1 MGVLQD
7 LASHILSVEQLNA
20 EGVPT
25 ASLAILENGKISSHV
40 ITNGKENDQTV
51 YQACS
56 ISKAITAIGVA
67 KLVDAGKL
75 SHDTK
80 VREHLEQSTIDCLVD
95 EKTSFL
101 LSHVTVGMLLSHTAG
116 LSQHGFPGYVD
127 KPPTAEDVLAGRHPS
142 NTPQVY
148 FLHFPGQQFQYSGG
162 GFTVLQIV
170 IENLTK
176 VPFPEFMRT
185 TVLEPL
191 CMTRS
196 RYGTLSPEED
206 NYTDAYWTAYT
217 KAGRHNFIEHAAAS
231 LWTTPT
237 DLLKAI
243 SAVQESLY
251 TDHGFISQATAKK
264 MLSQVAPI
272 PPLQVGIGLG
282 WGVTE
287 SFFAHAGGN
296 DPGYRCYAVGFK
308 DGETKPGNGLA
319 IMTNGQLGQDVCN
332 RVVSAIFYLKGW
344 KRAKQLPMLDSS
356 DDEFAPWAAPQDV
369 KVDEGWRDWIGKWED
384 DWEVVND
391 GGPAVMF
398 RSFKPMRLKVAA
410 APVSEMEEGKKEFI
424 FAVDGLDLGLRLTWE
439 DGERVV
445 RMIGEGSKSKRL
457 RWSGET
463 ST

>member
-1 MGVLQD
+1 MAVLQE
-7 LASHILSVEQLNA
+7 LASQILSVEQMNA

-25 ASLAILENGKISSHV
+25 ASLAILEDGKISSHV
-40 ITNGKENDQTV
+40 ITNGKENEQTV

-75 SHDTK
+75 SYDTK
-80 VREHLEQSTIDCLVD
+80 VIDHLEQSTMDCLAD
-95 EKTSFL
+95 QKTSHL

-127 KPPTAEDVLAGRHPS
+127 QPPTAEDVLSGRHPS
-142 NTPQVY
+142 NTPQVC
-148 FLHFPGQQFQYSGG
+148 FLHFPGQRMQYSGG
-162 GFTVLQIV
+162 GFTVLQVV

-176 VPFPEFMRT
+176 TSFPEFMRT

-191 CMTRS
+191 GMTRS
-196 RYGTLSPEED
+196 RYGTLPSEEG
-206 NYTDAYWTAYT
+206 NYTNAYWTAYT

-243 SAVQESLY
+243 SAVQESLH
-251 TDHGFISQATAKK
+251 TDHGFISQSTAKK
-264 MLSQVAPI
+264 MLAQVAPI
-272 PPLQVGIGLG
+272 PQFQVGMGLG

-308 DGETKPGNGLA
+308 DEETKRRDGLA
-319 IMTNGQLGQDVCN
+319 VMTNGQLGQEVCE
-332 RVVSAIFYLKGW
+332 RVISAIFYLKGW
-344 KRAKQLPMLDSS
+344 KRAKQMPMLYAS
-356 DDEFAPWAAPQDV
+356 DDDFAPLAAPEGT
-369 KVDEGWRDWIGKWED
+369 KVDKGWMEWIGKWDD
-384 DWEVVND
+384 DWEVVEDN
-391 GGPAVMF
+391 GPAVVF
-398 RSFKPMRLKVAA
+398 RDFKATRLKVAA
-410 APVSEMEEGKKEFI
+410 APVSELEEGRKEFV
-424 FAVDGLDLGLRLTWE
+424 FAAEGLDFGLRLTWE
-439 DGERVV
+439 DGKRIIT
-445 RMIGEGSKSKRL
+445 MLGASSKGLKL
-457 RWSGET
+457 RWSGEV